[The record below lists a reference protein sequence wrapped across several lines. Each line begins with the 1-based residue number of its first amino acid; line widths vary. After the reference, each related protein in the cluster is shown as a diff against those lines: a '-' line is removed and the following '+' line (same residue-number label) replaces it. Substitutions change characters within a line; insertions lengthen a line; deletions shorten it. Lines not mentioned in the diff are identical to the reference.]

1 MAVAFVGVSLR
12 YTKVLENVGA
22 ATLAVETAREPVAE
36 VDEILS
42 ATVLPEPDIPVGL
55 PAPGEVSFEGVSFGY
70 DQARP
75 VSTTS
80 RSLFRPAD

>member
-1 MAVAFVGVSLR
+1 MNPVVAVAFVGVSLR

-42 ATVLPEPDIPVGL
+42 ATTRL
-55 PAPGEVSFEGVSFGY
+55 
-70 DQARP
+70 ARS
-75 VSTTS
+75 STTS